1 MVPWHPPCA
10 LISLIFSSLFVLR
23 PIVFLCFTTYLASS
37 FRSPLSSFATG
48 LFRSNLFLLCSC
60 QGARRVSV
68 SFLLS
73 KILRSLRVRY
83 SVFRPNPE
91 NDTEFKTQSTINL
104 HDSRLPCSC
113 SRSHAFLLL
122 LQRFGFRLSVSISR
136 FLLSSA
142 YRSTLGEPLSFLFG
156 LLPRKEVIQPHLP
169 IRLPCY
175 DFTPV
180 IGLAL
185 GGWLLAVTSPTL
197 GTPNSHGVTG
207 GVYKARERIHRGM
220 LIRDY

>member
-23 PIVFLCFTTYLASS
+23 PIVFLCFTTRALALVCNW
-37 FRSPLSSFATG
+37 P
-48 LFRSNLFLLCSC
+48 FRSNLSSLCSC
-60 QGARRVSV
+60 QGARS
-68 SFLLS
+68 
-73 KILRSLRVRY
+73 RY

-91 NDTEFKTQSTINL
+91 NDTEFKTHSTINL
-104 HDSRLPCSC
+104 HDSRLPCPC

-142 YRSTLGEPLSFLFG
+142 YRSTLGEPPSFLFG

>member
-37 FRSPLSSFATG
+37 FRLPLSSFATG

-73 KILRSLRVRY
+73 KILCFFRVRY

-91 NDTEFKTQSTINL
+91 NDTEFKTQSTVNL

-122 LQRFGFRLSVSISR
+122 WQ
-136 FLLSSA
+136 
-142 YRSTLGEPLSFLFG
+142 LFG
-156 LLPRKEVIQPHLP
+156 PK
-169 IRLPCY
+169 
-175 DFTPV
+175 
-180 IGLAL
+180 AL
-185 GGWLLAVTSPTL
+185 CSLSRASCSASDRPWVSLQISPSAFSL
-197 GTPNSHGVTG
+197 
-207 GVYKARERIHRGM
+207 ERR
-220 LIRDY
+220 

>member
-1 MVPWHPPCA
+1 M
-10 LISLIFSSLFVLR
+10 F
-23 PIVFLCFTTYLASS
+23 FLCFTTYLASS

-91 NDTEFKTQSTINL
+91 NDTEFETQSTINL

-122 LQRFGFRLSVSISR
+122 LQRFRFHLLRKCFLPLLVLPDRPWVSLR
-136 FLLSSA
+136 VSS
-142 YRSTLGEPLSFLFG
+142 
-156 LLPRKEVIQPHLP
+156 
-169 IRLPCY
+169 
-175 DFTPV
+175 
-180 IGLAL
+180 LACSL
-185 GGWLLAVTSPTL
+185 
-197 GTPNSHGVTG
+197 
-207 GVYKARERIHRGM
+207 ERR
-220 LIRDY
+220 

>member
-1 MVPWHPPCA
+1 M
-10 LISLIFSSLFVLR
+10 F
-23 PIVFLCFTTYLASS
+23 FLCFTTYLASS

-68 SFLLS
+68 SSLLS
-73 KILRSLRVRY
+73 KILCFFRVRY

-122 LQRFGFRLSVSISR
+122 LQHFRFHLLRKCFLPSLVLTDRPWVSLRVS
-136 FLLSSA
+136 SSA
-142 YRSTLGEPLSFLFG
+142 CSL
-156 LLPRKEVIQPHLP
+156 
-169 IRLPCY
+169 
-175 DFTPV
+175 
-180 IGLAL
+180 
-185 GGWLLAVTSPTL
+185 
-197 GTPNSHGVTG
+197 
-207 GVYKARERIHRGM
+207 ERR
-220 LIRDY
+220 

>member
-1 MVPWHPPCA
+1 M
-10 LISLIFSSLFVLR
+10 F
-23 PIVFLCFTTYLASS
+23 FLCFTTYLASS

-60 QGARRVSV
+60 QGARRVSHFVPPSSRKDSLRV
-68 SFLLS
+68 S
-73 KILRSLRVRY
+73 RVRY

-122 LQRFGFRLSVSISR
+122 LQRFGFRLIVSILR